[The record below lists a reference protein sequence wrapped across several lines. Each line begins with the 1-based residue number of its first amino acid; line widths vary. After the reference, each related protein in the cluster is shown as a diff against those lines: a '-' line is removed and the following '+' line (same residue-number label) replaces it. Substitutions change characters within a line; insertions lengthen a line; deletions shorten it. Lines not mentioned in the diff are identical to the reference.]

1 MAKTKTEIFTL
12 IGSDLPDNTTGLI
25 TPEKLRGVLT
35 QMADSTIYATPGVK
49 EVEVLR
55 AASTVVQSP
64 STVVQSPSAVD
75 TALQLTFGAAQG
87 SSSDSVMINAAGLV
101 TFNTAGNYA
110 VRIKLQAGRTGASG
124 TSILL
129 SRILVNGAQY
139 GSLAATK
146 LVSADTTIPIE
157 SRVVINPTAGQ
168 TFAVQIMRD
177 SAGSNFGGVYP
188 QAATVTTWGTAPSA
202 LLVISRLEAA

>member
-1 MAKTKTEIFTL
+1 MAKTKTEMFTL
-12 IGSDLPDNTTGLI
+12 IGENLPDNTTGLI
-25 TPEKLRGVLT
+25 TPAALREVMT
-35 QMADSTIYATPGVK
+35 QMADSPIYATPGVK

-55 AASTVVQSP
+55 AASTVIQAP
-64 STVVQSPSAVD
+64 TAVD
-75 TALQLTFGAAQG
+75 TALQLTFGSAQG
-87 SSSDSVMINAAGLV
+87 SASDPVMINAAGLV
-101 TFNTAGNYA
+101 TGNYA

-129 SRILVNGAQY
+129 SRILLNGAQY
-139 GSLAATK
+139 GSPAATK
-146 LVSADTTIPIE
+146 LVSADITIPIE

-177 SAGSNFGGVYP
+177 SAGTNFGGVYP
-188 QAATVTTWGTAPSA
+188 QAATVTAWGTAPSA

>member
-1 MAKTKTEIFTL
+1 MAKTKTEMFAL
-12 IGSDLPDNTTGLI
+12 IGANPPDNTTGLI
-25 TPEKLRGVLT
+25 TPEKLREVNT
-35 QMADSTIYATPGVK
+35 QLADSMLYAASGVK

-55 AASTVVQSP
+55 ATSTVAQAP
-64 STVVQSPSAVD
+64 TAVD

-87 SSSDSVMINAAGLV
+87 GASNPVMINAAGLV

-139 GSLAATK
+139 GSPAATK
-146 LVSADTTIPIE
+146 LVSADITIPIE
-157 SRVVINPTAGQ
+157 SRVVISPTAGQ

-177 SAGSNFGGVYP
+177 SSGANFGGVYP
-188 QAATVTTWGTAPSA
+188 QAATVTAWGTAPSA

>member
-1 MAKTKTEIFTL
+1 MANTKTEIFTL
-12 IGSDLPDNTTGLI
+12 IGSELPDNTTGLI
-25 TPEKLRGVLT
+25 TPAKLRGVLT
-35 QMADSTIYATPGVK
+35 QMADSPIYATPGVK

-55 AASTVVQSP
+55 AASTVAQAP
-64 STVVQSPSAVD
+64 AAVD
-75 TALQLTFGAAQG
+75 TALQLTFGSAQG
-87 SSSDSVMINAAGLV
+87 SASDPVMLNA
-101 TFNTAGNYA
+101 AGNYA

-129 SRILVNGAQY
+129 SRILINGAQY
-139 GSLAATK
+139 GSPAATK
-146 LVSADTTIPIE
+146 IVSVDITIPIE

-177 SAGSNFGGVYP
+177 SAGANFGGVYP
-188 QAATVTTWGTAPSA
+188 QAATVTSWGTAPSA